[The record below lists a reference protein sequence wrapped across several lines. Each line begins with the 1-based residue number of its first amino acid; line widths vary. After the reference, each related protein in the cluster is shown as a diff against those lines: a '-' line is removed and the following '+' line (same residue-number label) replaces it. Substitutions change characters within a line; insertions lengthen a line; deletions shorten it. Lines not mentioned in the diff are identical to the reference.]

1 MMFPHIFQVSN
12 LSIFLGVATYPNLR
26 ASQEKKKFLAPWAP
40 GKPHDWKGC
49 GGLGQPLVES
59 WLLVVSKE
67 ALAEKMGKLDQ
78 IRCLDYINWLVVWN
92 ILFFHSLGISIPT
105 D

>member
-1 MMFPHIFQVSN
+1 MMFSHIFQVSN

-92 ILFFHSLGISIPT
+92 ILFSHILGISIPT